1 MNMDPSRTLHGL
13 QIEILDAM
21 AAGGTFEAVLTLLCR
36 RVEAL
41 TPEIACSIIAVDE
54 EGRLRANTGPS
65 LPAQYR
71 DLLAHLPGDW
81 LDRTESAAD
90 GNPAHDDGETTKVP
104 LRPSMALALPGGWAA
119 SWSSTVKA
127 ATGPPVALFTMYFP
141 IKRSP
146 SRQERMVAETCIR
159 LLSIG
164 IDRWHLQERNRQLA
178 HYDQLTSLQNRR
190 RFNTVIE
197 SKLGKASRSF
207 ALLLIEVENLKTIND
222 TMGHVVG
229 DQVLQELASRL
240 EQVAPVPAATFR
252 IGGDEFAVLADD
264 IADHAELRDLV
275 SRIFDAMRLPFRCR
289 DNTITPQVTIG
300 GVVRGPDGDSA
311 DHLHQNAD
319 FALQHAKDTH
329 RGGYVAFEPGL
340 RTSAMRRI
348 ETIREVALAL
358 TEHRIVT
365 YYQPIVRLDT
375 EQIVGLEALAR
386 LQTKDGRIASAG
398 EFADAFT
405 DPHVADRLTR
415 QILSQV
421 AADIRAWLDDGIAFQ
436 HVGVNLAMSD
446 FRHRNLDQI
455 ICAAFDAE
463 RVSLQ
468 HLVLEVTET
477 VFMDGPNHDV
487 ARAVTR
493 LRDKGML
500 VALDDFGTGFASL
513 THLLSFPVDII
524 KIDKSFIDRLLTDAP
539 SRVIVEALID
549 ISEKLGMRTVAE
561 GIECVAQA
569 ERLSELGCRLGQGF
583 HFARPADA
591 ARTTALLKQRAQRE
605 PAGQIAVVN

>member
-1 MNMDPSRTLHGL
+1 
-13 QIEILDAM
+13 M
-21 AAGGTFEAVLTLLCR
+21 AVGETFEAILALLCR
-36 RVEAL
+36 RVQAL
-41 TPEIACSIIAVDE
+41 IPEIACSIVTVGE
-54 EGRLRANTGPS
+54 EGHLCANAGPS
-65 LPAQYR
+65 LPIPDR
-71 DLLAHLPGDW
+71 NLLAHLSGDW
-81 LDRTESAAD
+81 LDRTQPAGG
-90 GNPAHDDGETTKVP
+90 GNPARDDGETTKVP
-104 LRPSMALALPGGWAA
+104 LRPSSELVLPSGWAA

-127 ATGPPVALFTMYFP
+127 PTGQTVALFTMYFRN
-141 IKRSP
+141 KRGP
-146 SRQERMVAETCIR
+146 SEQERIVAETCVR

-164 IDRWHLQERNRQLA
+164 IDRWHLQQRNRQLA
-178 HYDQLTSLQNRR
+178 HYDQLTNLQNRR

-197 SKLGKASRSF
+197 SKLGQASRSF
-207 ALLLIEVENLKTIND
+207 GLLLIEVEHLKTIND
-222 TMGHVVG
+222 TMGPVVG
-229 DQVLQELASRL
+229 DQVLREVASRL
-240 EQVAPVPAATFR
+240 EQVAPAPASAFR

-264 IADHAELRDLV
+264 SADHARLRELV
-275 SRIFDAMRLPFRCR
+275 SRIFDAMRPPFRCR
-289 DNTITPQVTIG
+289 DNTISLQVTIG
-300 GVVRGPDGDSA
+300 GVVRGTDGDSA

-319 FALQHAKDTH
+319 FALQHAKASH

-358 TEHRIVT
+358 AEHRIVT

-415 QILSQV
+415 QMLSEV
-421 AADIRAWLDDGIAFQ
+421 AADIRTWLDDGIPFQ

-455 ICAAFDAE
+455 ICATFDAE
-463 RVSLQ
+463 QVSLQ

-513 THLLSFPVDII
+513 THLLSFPVDLI

-591 ARTTALLKQRAQRE
+591 AHTTALLKQSAQR
-605 PAGQIAVVN
+605 

>member
-1 MNMDPSRTLHGL
+1 MTADPSWTLHGL

-21 AAGGTFEAVLTLLCR
+21 AAAGEFEAVLTLLCR

-41 TPEIACSIIAVDE
+41 TPDIACSIIAVNE
-54 EGRLRANTGPS
+54 KQRLRSNAGPS
-65 LPAQYR
+65 LPTQYR
-71 DLLAHLPGDW
+71 DLLARLPDDW
-81 LDRTESAAD
+81 LDRTEFVTG
-90 GNPAHDDGETTKVP
+90 GNPARDPEETTNV
-104 LRPSMALALPGGWAA
+104 RPRPPSELALPSGWAA
-119 SWSSTVKA
+119 SWSSAVKA
-127 ATGPPVALFTMYFP
+127 PTGQLVALFTMYFHTE
-141 IKRSP
+141 RSP
-146 SRQERMVAETCIR
+146 SRQERMVAETCVR
-159 LLSIG
+159 LLRIG
-164 IDRWHLQERNRQLA
+164 IDRWHLQQRNQQLRR
-178 HYDQLTSLQNRR
+178 YDQLTNLQNRR
-190 RFNTVIE
+190 RFNAVIE
-197 SKLGKASRSF
+197 SKVADESRSF
-207 ALLLIEVENLKTIND
+207 ALLLVEIEHLKTINH

-229 DQVLQELASRL
+229 DQVLREVAARL
-240 EQVAPVPAATFR
+240 ERVASISASTFR

-264 IADHAELRDLV
+264 IADHAELRDFA
-275 SRIFDAMRLPFRCR
+275 SRILDAMHDLFQCR
-289 DNTITPQVTIG
+289 GNTIAPQVTIG
-300 GVVRGPDGDSA
+300 GVVREMDGDSP
-311 DHLHQNAD
+311 DLLHQNAD
-319 FALQHAKDTH
+319 FALLHAKETH

-340 RTSAMRRI
+340 RTSVMRRT
-348 ETIREVALAL
+348 ETIREIALAL

-386 LQTKDGRIASAG
+386 LRTKDGRIASAG

-405 DPHVADRLTR
+405 DPHVADRLTN
-415 QILSQV
+415 QMLSQV
-421 AADIRAWLDDGIAFQ
+421 AADIRTWLDDGIPFQ

-446 FRHRNLDQI
+446 FRHRNLDQT
-455 ICAAFDAE
+455 ICAAFDAQQ
-463 RVSLQ
+463 VSLQ

-513 THLLSFPVDII
+513 THLLSFPVDVI

-549 ISEKLGMRTVAE
+549 ISAKLGMRTVAE
-561 GIECVAQA
+561 GIECAAQA
-569 ERLSELGCRLGQGF
+569 KRLSELGCRLGQGF

-591 ARTTALLKQRAQRE
+591 ARTTALLQQRAQRDHQGQS
-605 PAGQIAVVN
+605 PA